1 MLKRN
6 VKKKIMA
13 MILIFT
19 LTFANFA
26 YVTESLAANIFTAV
40 LGSTTGTGH
49 ENVVFEAYFEADGQK
64 LNSVI
69 SDVTNNELAIKA
81 QVDVLE
87 NGYLKHAK
95 VELVEAEE
103 GKGLNYKVR
112 SFEEIPENLQG
123 AVDNTFEFKQI
134 NDYDEISELV
144 IPIDYKNEEY
154 INENKLS
161 SVSIVRFTG
170 IYVDDSGK
178 EIEVSKEVPLTV
190 SWKDEREVRVET
202 FVEKYIPFENN
213 GATGI
218 IFQTLV
224 KVDSETEA
232 NTLPVKTSEVNVQ
245 VPTIDDVKP
254 TRVEVNALSTKGT
267 NGKFAEEV
275 VFDASNWTYDAEA
288 SNVRITVENQKQL
301 VVVEEFADEF
311 LKELEQE
318 VIEEERYYSDA
329 SADEYLVTFT
339 YPAVEVAEVVELK
352 LSANAKLE
360 IFSGDQDIQVIKEA
374 STEQDVSLTGQAG
387 EIVSYS
393 VENETKEVSKAYTY
407 LNYNTDNNYEIE
419 YKTKNIINVSYKDI
433 IEELILTDVG
443 NEYVLKDGTTVSN
456 TDTVYKEVNL
466 DKANMVEILGE
477 EGTVEI
483 FDDLGNSLTL
493 INKET
498 PVTEDGKIS
507 ITFNSE
513 YRNLV
518 IKTSKPVAEGIL
530 VVNTT
535 KVSKDA
541 SIAKEQYVNAEKLNL
556 NTNLKAKYTYVDE
569 LVEIGTNASEV
580 ILTDTITNPNIILN
594 RDSLSTLSTNE
605 NVEIRIE
612 LNNDK
617 VETDPYGNSVFEVI
631 MPEYV
636 ENVVVTD
643 ATLAYAEGLN
653 IAGTEVYQNEEGK
666 FVIKVTL
673 NGKQEALN
681 SGVLTN
687 GTNIEI
693 YANID
698 IDLFAPAKEVTLEL
712 KATNEFATKYPEE
725 AKLINVKLSAPTGL
739 VAINSTKNYN
749 EAGTTL
755 TSVRQ
760 GIKSDLIEIY
770 ADSKI
775 AIMDIVVMNNNGNT
789 VSDLVILG
797 RIPFEGVKDIL
808 TGNDLGTTLDTRFV
822 SGLVPDANN
831 STAFDIYY
839 SENKEATK
847 DLEDESNG
855 WVLNPENLQNMKS
868 YLIVPQEENYEMP
881 DTEVFKFSY
890 EYEIPANLAHNEDIY
905 GTFLAYYTN
914 NAEVSITDET
924 SAPDII
930 GLTTGEGPELQIT
943 TTTNT
948 NSVSEFEEVKV
959 TATVKNVGE
968 DTARDVVVKIPVME
982 NVKIKNTES
991 SREDAVVNVGNG
1003 YVTYT
1008 LSEVAV
1014 TEEVS
1019 ATVTLEVEKQNSEDT
1034 DNKLVFKSE
1043 VNARDL
1049 GTEIVSEEVSV
1060 TIEEAEFAITGSTTS
1075 KDYIDD
1081 AILPVG
1087 FDLTLAFTPEN
1098 LTERDLN
1105 NVVVTVRLPE
1115 NATFKAASLVTPTLA
1130 EPILDDT
1137 VASYDESTR
1146 TVTWRVDKIEA
1157 EGSKV
1162 FRLEIVTANLPE
1174 GTYKQEGS
1182 FIAEV
1187 KADGTKT
1194 YTSNEQVLT
1203 VGKSSLVVHQE
1214 TLTDNTYV
1222 QEGDDIRY
1230 KFVIRNDGA
1239 VMARD
1244 VVLTDILSDGLR
1256 IRSLSYKIG
1265 NGASTERKVYNNDAA
1280 SIVLDIPA
1288 ESTAEVIVKARAT
1301 TVGDA
1306 VESTVENYG
1315 NLSENDGPVTE
1326 TNKITHIVEAQADKA
1341 VLTDDN
1347 KSHSTNI
1354 NSTTNPSSSGTNV
1367 VKTYKVTGTAWLDS
1381 NANGARDNDEQKLS
1395 GVIARLVN
1403 SETGVIVKS
1412 VETDSKGTYTF
1423 AGVENGNYIVVFD
1436 YDTVKYTVTTYQKS
1450 GVEPNINSDA
1460 ITTKLEQDGKQR
1472 NGAVTDVF
1480 TVKDSAVS
1488 NIDIGFVLAD
1498 TFDLSLDKYIT
1509 KITVQNNAG
1518 TVNNEFENEK
1528 LAQAPIHAKQLASST
1543 VYIEYKFVVSNVGD
1557 VAGYAK
1563 KIVDYIPE
1571 GMTFMSDL
1579 NPDWYTGTDGNLYT
1593 TALEEEQI
1601 TSGETRELKLVLVK
1615 KMTEENTGLV
1625 NNTAEIYED
1634 YNIYG
1639 ISDKNSE
1646 PANKVQGENDL
1657 GLADAILTVRTGEVF
1672 IHISVIITTVL
1683 LGSIVVFITYNKIV
1697 LRRKKGGV

>member
-49 ENVVFEAYFEADGQK
+49 ENVMFEAYFEADGQR
-64 LNSVI
+64 LNSVT

-81 QVDVLE
+81 QLDVLE
-87 NGYLKHAK
+87 YGYLKHAK

-161 SVSIVRFTG
+161 SESIVRFTG

-178 EIEVSKEVPLTV
+178 EIEVSKDVPLTV

-202 FVEKYIPFENN
+202 NVEKYIQFANN
-213 GATGI
+213 GSTGVI
-218 IFQTLV
+218 LQTLV
-224 KVDSETEA
+224 KVDSETDA
-232 NTLPVKTSEVNVQ
+232 NTLPVKNTEVNVA
-245 VPTIDDVKP
+245 VPNIGDVKP
-254 TRVEVNALSTKGT
+254 SRVEVIALSTKGT

-275 VFDASNWTYDAEA
+275 VFDVNNWTYDSEA
-288 SNVRITVENQKQL
+288 NNVRIVVENQKQL

-329 SADEYLVTFT
+329 GADEYLVTYT
-339 YPAVEVAEVVELK
+339 YSAVEVAEELSLT
-352 LSANAKLE
+352 LSANARLE
-360 IFSGDQDIQVIKEA
+360 LFSGDQDIQVIKEA
-374 STEQDVSLTGQAG
+374 SVATDAILSGQTG

-393 VENETKEVSKAYTY
+393 IENETKEVSKAYTY

-433 IEELILTDVG
+433 IEQLILTDVG
-443 NEYVLKDGTTVSN
+443 NEYVLKDGTVVPN
-456 TDTVYKEVNL
+456 TDTIYKEVVL
-466 DKANMVEILGE
+466 DRANMVEVLGE
-477 EGTVEI
+477 DGTIEI
-483 FDDLGNSLTL
+483 FDDLGNSLAV

-498 PVTEDGKIS
+498 PVTEDGKVS

-518 IKTSKPVAEGIL
+518 IKTSKPIAEGLL

-541 SIAKEQYVNAEKLNL
+541 SVTREQYINTEKLNL
-556 NTNLKAKYTYVDE
+556 NTNLKAKYAYVDE

-636 ENVVVTD
+636 ENVVIKDT
-643 ATLAYAEGLN
+643 TLAYAEGLN
-653 IAGTEVYQNEEGK
+653 IAGTEVYQNENGR

-712 KATNEFATKYPEE
+712 KTTNEFATGYAAE
-725 AKLINVKLSAPTGL
+725 AKQINVKLSAPTGL

-749 EAGTTL
+749 AEGSTL

-775 AIMDIVVMNNNGNT
+775 AVMDIIVMNNNGNT

-808 TGNDLGTTLDTRFV
+808 TGNDLGTTVDTRFV
-822 SGLVPDANN
+822 SAIVPDMKNN
-831 STAFDIYY
+831 TTFDIYY

-847 DLEDESNG
+847 DLNDESNG
-855 WVLNPENLQNMKS
+855 WVLNPTSLENMKS

-914 NAEVSITDET
+914 NAELAVREEE

-943 TTTNT
+943 TTSDT
-948 NSVSEFEEVKV
+948 NSVSEFEEVKI

-968 DTARDVVVKIPVME
+968 DSARDVVIKIPVMD
-982 NVKIKNTES
+982 NVKVKNTEC
-991 SREDAVVNVGNG
+991 SREDAAINVGSG

-1019 ATVTLEVEKQNSEDT
+1019 ATITLEVEEQNSEDT
-1034 DNKLVFKSE
+1034 ENKLVFKSV

-1049 GTEIVSEEVSV
+1049 GAEISSAEISI

-1075 KDYIDD
+1075 KDFIDD
-1081 AILPVG
+1081 EILPVG
-1087 FDLTLAFTPEN
+1087 FDLILAFTPEN
-1098 LTERDLN
+1098 LTQRDLTN
-1105 NVVVTVRLPE
+1105 AVVTVKLPD
-1115 NATFKAASLVTPTLA
+1115 NVTFKKASLVTPTIA
-1130 EPILDDT
+1130 EPILDES
-1137 VASYDESTR
+1137 VARYDSSTR
-1146 TVTWRVDKIEA
+1146 TVTWTVDKIEA

-1162 FRLEIVTANLPE
+1162 FRLEIVTADLPE

-1203 VGKSSLVVHQE
+1203 VGKTSLSVHQE

-1222 QEGDDIRY
+1222 QEGEDIRY

-1239 VMARD
+1239 VIARD

-1315 NLSENDGPVTE
+1315 NLSENDGPITE

-1341 VLTDDN
+1341 VITDDN
-1347 KSHSTNI
+1347 KSHNTNI
-1354 NSTTNPSSSGTNV
+1354 NNTSTHSSGTNV

-1381 NANGARDNDEQKLS
+1381 NSNGARDNDEQKLS

-1480 TVKDSAVS
+1480 SVKDSAVF

-1498 TFDLSLDKYIT
+1498 TFDLSLEKYIT
-1509 KITVQNNAG
+1509 KIMIQNNAG
-1518 TVNNEFENEK
+1518 TTTTEFENDK
-1528 LAQAPIHAKQLASST
+1528 LAQAPIAAKQLSSST

-1571 GMTFMSDL
+1571 GMTFTSDQ
-1579 NPDWYTGTDGNLYT
+1579 NPGWYTGTDGNLYS

-1601 TSGETRELKLVLVK
+1601 IAGESRELKLVLIK

-1646 PANKVQGENDL
+1646 PANKAQGENDL

-1683 LGSIVVFITYNKIV
+1683 LGSIVVFITYSKIV